1 MTTPS
6 TAIRPYATESPRRR
20 DDAATHPAH
29 NIEPD
34 SIKHIFDLL
43 GASQT
48 LSILSPDMFSEFTAL
63 RVQGQVVW
71 CNYELARQLGF
82 KVPPSNCM
90 TPEFHRQLI
99 DALSYRVLQPG
110 LNSEAHRTLT
120 MYADKYGG
128 DGVAPA
134 LGSSRSGYLPFGD
147 IFLKGVGHTP
157 LFRHNNPDDFPHS
170 HGGFDMDEGLAEVV
184 WGEINANLMSRDSSR
199 ILAIIDQD
207 DYTHYPDGEK
217 SLRAIVARTGC
228 QLRPGHVL
236 AQRLQGQCSRLDI
249 FISITGA
256 TSQLVTRKDPATGEE
271 VPDIRGTMLQ
281 VIDGHA
287 RVAADQAR
295 WRITHSALSA
305 SNMQMDGGMLDV
317 VTERAH
323 PRSFPIRPQPRPADR
338 EKSYCT
344 DYSDRATQLKRLYSA
359 VVRSI
364 DKERRE
370 LLNSTRLNIRA
381 EMDKA
386 YLNYVEE
393 NLLCAA
399 GLKRTMAQRLRT
411 RHADLT
417 RRFRE
422 VIIKMTDLKNPT
434 VIRASMLL
442 IKDAAVLDVFGLL
455 RNLPGRYFNA
465 PDAHQTRFIR
475 SQLKPVYKGNRF
487 HVAHKRATVNAL
499 IKEFA
504 DVYKQLMRACQG
516 YAEEFYDGVES
527 MQESIKARAAFE
539 NRPMRLLYRADFFQA
554 CRNAVREYKST
565 GDTDVIRLFIEQRVS
580 AASRDIDKLLA
591 HGESRLLPQGGLEL
605 QARVIE
611 GIQFSVRAWDDKK
624 QTRRLH
630 ICIPVERNGG
640 NYITGL
646 PDHPCLTPRRM
657 RSLGYRVTTDAW
669 ASWREIAAR
678 LRRDG
683 QGRFFIAFEDTCH
696 PPVAAELEAILYDK
710 TRGEPGPKNNLRS
723 TTYVFAIPDSKELAD
738 LIAAQKATVGCKR
751 RARA

>member
-1 MTTPS
+1 MT
-6 TAIRPYATESPRRR
+6 
-20 DDAATHPAH
+20 
-29 NIEPD
+29 IEADPF
-34 SIKHIFDLL
+34 KHIFDLL
-43 GASQT
+43 GASPT
-48 LSILSPDMFSEFTAL
+48 FTILSPDMFSEFTAL
-63 RVQGQVVW
+63 RVQGKVVW
-71 CNYELARQLGF
+71 CNYELARQIGF
-82 KVPPSNCM
+82 RVPPSNCM
-90 TPEFHRQLI
+90 TPEFHRQII

-110 LNSEAHRTLT
+110 LNSEDHQTLT

-157 LFRHNNPDDFPHS
+157 LFRHNDPDDFPHS

-184 WGEINANLMSRDSSR
+184 WGEINANLISQDSSR

-207 DYTHYPDGEK
+207 DYTHYPDGER
-217 SLRAIVARTGC
+217 SLRAIVARAGS

-236 AQRLQGQCSRLDI
+236 AQRLQGERSRLDI

-256 TSQLVTRKDPATGEE
+256 TGQLVMRKDPATGEE
-271 VPDIRGTMLQ
+271 VPDIKGTMLR
-281 VIDGHA
+281 VIDDHA

-305 SNMQMDGGMLDV
+305 SNMQMNGGMLDV

-323 PRSFPIRPQPRPADR
+323 PRSFSISPQPRPADP

-344 DYSDRATQLKRLYSA
+344 DYSDRVTQMERLYRA
-359 VVRSI
+359 VVRCV
-364 DKERRE
+364 DRGKRE
-370 LLNSTRLNIRA
+370 LLNSPSFNIRA

-399 GLKRTMAQRLRT
+399 GLKRKMAQRLRT
-411 RHADLT
+411 RHADLS

-422 VIIKMTDLKNPT
+422 VIMKMTDLRNPT
-434 VIRASMLL
+434 VVRASRLL
-442 IKDAAVLDVFGLL
+442 IKDAAALDVFELL
-455 RNLPGRYFNA
+455 RNFPDRYFEA
-465 PDAHQTRFIR
+465 PDANQTRFIR

-487 HVAHKRATVNAL
+487 HVASKRAAVNAL

-504 DVYKQLMRACQG
+504 DVYNQLMCACRG
-516 YAEEFYDGVES
+516 YAEEFYGDVES
-527 MQESIKARAAFE
+527 MQETIKSRAAFE
-539 NRPMRLLYRADFFQA
+539 NRPMSLVYRADFFQA
-554 CRNAVREYKST
+554 CRKVVREYKST
-565 GDTDVIRLFIEQRVS
+565 GDTDLIRLFIEKRVS
-580 AASRDIDKLLA
+580 ASSRDIDRLLA
-591 HGESRLLPQGGLEL
+591 HGESRLLPCGGLEL

-611 GIQFSVRAWDDKK
+611 GIRFSVRAWDDKK

-630 ICIPVERNGG
+630 ICIPVERNGS

-646 PDHPCLTPRRM
+646 PDHPCLTPHQI
-657 RSLGYRVTTDAW
+657 RSLSYRITTDAW
-669 ASWREIAAR
+669 ASWREITAR

-683 QGRFFIAFEDTCH
+683 EGRFFISFEDTCD
-696 PPVAAELEAILYDK
+696 PPMAAELEGILYDK
-710 TRGEPGPKNNLRS
+710 TRGEPGPGNNLRS
-723 TTYVFAIPDSKELAD
+723 ITYVFAIPDSGELED
-738 LIAAQKATVGCKR
+738 LISATGSR
-751 RARA
+751 